1 MAVECKLKRYDENTC
16 RLVGEIMNVSADERV
31 VGKHGKV
38 DVSLLRP
45 ITFDPMNETYTVIG
59 EIVGKAFSD
68 GLAL

>member
-1 MAVECKLKRYDENTC
+1 
-16 RLVGEIMNVSADERV
+16 MNVSADERV

-45 ITFDPMNETYTVIG
+45 ITFDPMNDTYTVIG
-59 EIVGKAFSD
+59 EVVGKAFSD